1 MSAMYS
7 LRRALPLVVE
17 SSKLKRFVVVADEAA
32 ADEKRWRRR
41 PLFDAVVSF
50 SLRSVAIALSLLV
63 LNVEGGWLL

>member
-17 SSKLKRFVVVADEAA
+17 SSKLKRFVGAA
-32 ADEKRWRRR
+32 AEKRWRRR

-50 SLRSVAIALSLLV
+50 SLRSVAMIALSLLV